1 MSHHKQSHPPSL
13 TEMEWAYNRTNELWD
28 EVVGQRGIPYS
39 LWAGM
44 FANIMGRLLQGTA
57 EDPEDGVDI
66 ANDMVSAMSAI
77 LYIALKERFG
87 DSIQE
92 ERKKWQQ

>member
-1 MSHHKQSHPPSL
+1 
-13 TEMEWAYNRTNELWD
+13 
-28 EVVGQRGIPYS
+28 
-39 LWAGM
+39 M

-87 DSIQE
+87 DSIK